1 MADEDSR
8 KGTIYHDP
16 ELLAWVQDVHAE
28 HDRVLRRAFE
38 APERHGFPPIQVG
51 PSEGRLL
58 QLLLQMVGA
67 LRVVELGTLAGYS
80 AVWMARALP
89 EGGHLWT
96 IESDPK
102 HAAVARENLAAAE
115 LLDRV
120 TVVEGNALEVL
131 PSLEM
136 FGPFDALFLDA
147 DKGNYDRYGQWGAEN
162 LRPGGLLLADN
173 AFYFGKL
180 LGYEPE
186 AAAVRR
192 LHLESRAHF
201 HTACI
206 PTPDGLLLGLR
217 KTSSESEGLQT
228 LPLE

>member
-1 MADEDSR
+1 VADEESR

-16 ELLAWVQDVHAE
+16 EILAWVQDVHAE
-28 HDRVLRRAFE
+28 HDRALRKAFE
-38 APERHGFPPIQVG
+38 APERLGIPPIHVG

-58 QLLLQMVGA
+58 HLLLRMVGA
-67 LRVVELGTLAGYS
+67 LRVVEVGTLAGYS
-80 AVWMARALP
+80 AIWMARALP

-96 IESDPK
+96 VEGDPR
-102 HAAVARENLAAAE
+102 HAAVAREDLASAD

-120 TVVEGNALEVL
+120 TVVEGSALEIL

-147 DKGNYDRYGQWGAEN
+147 DKGNYDRYGQWGVEN

-180 LGYEPE
+180 LGFEPE

-192 LHLESRAHF
+192 LHLEAREHF

-206 PTPDGLLLGLR
+206 PTPDGLLLGIR
-217 KTSSESEGLQT
+217 KSAAEASGLQT